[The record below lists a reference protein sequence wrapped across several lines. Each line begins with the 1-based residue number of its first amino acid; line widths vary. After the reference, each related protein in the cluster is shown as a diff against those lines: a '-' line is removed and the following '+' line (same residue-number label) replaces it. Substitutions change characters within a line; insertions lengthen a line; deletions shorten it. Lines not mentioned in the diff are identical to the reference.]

1 MNIAI
6 THFAA
11 IGSWQDV
18 ANLIQDMTKSIN
30 NMLSGIIDV
39 MGDNTLYEQVK
50 TVVVGTDIAA
60 AIKSIALTLVT
71 LFFVIDFV
79 HKSLDLKWVT
89 WENVMMFFLKIV
101 IAKLCVD
108 NAAWLM
114 DCVYKGFNSLVS
126 SISPGEIMLIP
137 QGNGSI
143 NDLISGTLTG
153 EMTPEQAAA
162 AMQNYNGSWKPAY
175 EYFLSAGDVQKIID
189 NPHVKWYEFGPV
201 LLMLL
206 VTIQGLI
213 MKGIL
218 AVTLVIILA
227 RLMELA
233 IYTLAAPIP
242 LATLGCDGLQDV
254 GKGYLKSYAACCIHA
269 MVILAIFT
277 AYVAINTALNSSNY
291 TNMFG
296 LGGFMG
302 LIKSLVLGGAIMK
315 SEQWAK
321 RICGAM

>member
-18 ANLIQDMTKSIN
+18 ADLIQDMAKSIN
-30 NMLSGIIDV
+30 GMMSGIVSI
-39 MGDNTLYEQVK
+39 MSDNSLYEQIK
-50 TVVVGTDIAA
+50 NVVVGTNVAS

-114 DCVYKGFNSLVS
+114 DCVYKGFNSLVAAV
-126 SISPGEIMLIP
+126 SPGEIILIP
-137 QGNGSI
+137 
-143 NDLISGTLTG
+143 
-153 EMTPEQAAA
+153 TPWTVPNQVPETETWA
-162 AMQNYNGSWKPAY
+162 
-175 EYFLSAGDVQKIID
+175 YFLGPNDIQKLMD